1 MTTQPP
7 PPPPRPQILDTPAE
21 VREQIWKEL
30 VRATHDRHH
39 AWRTPVLATVNAQGR
54 PNART
59 VVLRK
64 ASAADGG
71 TIEIYT
77 DRRSPKV
84 SELMAQPSA
93 CLVFWSARLS
103 WQLRVAVDVS
113 VQVEGPYIDSL
124 WQNVKHTRAAGDYL
138 GLLPPGQALP
148 DEPIVSDV
156 STDDSCDDSTDDPS
170 ATDTDQTVQ
179 FAVLTARV
187 SEIDWLE
194 LGRGQHRRA
203 KIFDDQWQWLAP

>member
-1 MTTQPP
+1 MTTST
-7 PPPPRPQILDTPAE
+7 PRSQTLETSQAI
-21 VREQIWKEL
+21 REQIWKEL

-39 AWRTPVLATVNAQGR
+39 AWRTPVLATVDADGR

-71 TIEIYT
+71 MIEIYT

-84 SELMAQPSA
+84 SELMAQPRA

-103 WQLRVAVDVS
+103 WQLRVAVGVT
-113 VQVEGPYIDSL
+113 VQTEGLYIDSL
-124 WQNVKHTRAAGDYL
+124 WQNVRHTRAAGDYL

-148 DEPIVSDV
+148 EEPIASDV
-156 STDDSCDDSTDDPS
+156 STDDSSDDPS
-170 ATDTDQTVQ
+170 STAADRTVQ

-187 SEIDWLE
+187 TEIDWLE

-203 KIFDDQWQWLAP
+203 KIVDDQWYWLAP

>member
-1 MTTQPP
+1 MTATVTSAA
-7 PPPPRPQILDTPAE
+7 PRQTPQEI
-21 VREQIWKEL
+21 REQIWKEL

-39 AWRTPVLATVNAQGR
+39 AWRTPVLATVGADGR

-64 ASAADGG
+64 VSAADGG
-71 TIEIYT
+71 SIQIYT

-84 SELMAQPSA
+84 AELTAQPSA

-113 VQVEGPYIDSL
+113 IQTEGPSVDAL
-124 WQNVKHTRAAGDYL
+124 WQTVKQTRAAGDYL
-138 GLLPPGQALP
+138 GLLAPGHSLT
-148 DEPIVSDV
+148 DESGV
-156 STDDSCDDSTDDPS
+156 TDDP
-170 ATDTDQTVQ
+170 TDDPTVIAAEQTVH
-179 FAVLTARV
+179 FAVLIARV
-187 SEIDWLE
+187 SEMDWLE

-203 KIFDDQWQWLAP
+203 RIVDDQWQWLAP

>member
-1 MTTQPP
+1 MTTST
-7 PPPPRPQILDTPAE
+7 PRPQTLETPQE
-21 VREQIWKEL
+21 IREQICKEL

-39 AWRTPVLATVNAQGR
+39 AWRTPVLATVDAQGR

-64 ASAADGG
+64 ANVADGG

-103 WQLRVAVDVS
+103 WQLRVAVEVS
-113 VQVEGPYIDSL
+113 IQTEGPYIDSL

-138 GLLPPGQALP
+138 GLLPPGHALTDELGVP
-148 DEPIVSDV
+148 DEPTNAPDFIPADAIVH
-156 STDDSCDDSTDDPS
+156 
-170 ATDTDQTVQ
+170 

-194 LGRGQHRRA
+194 LGRGKHRRA
-203 KIFDDQWQWLAP
+203 KIFHDQWQWLAP